1 VKSVKHRLY
10 LSDWFVNAGL
20 LGFYRV
26 LSQYHPLPPQQINQN
41 YLEFSATV
49 FEKFSEHF
57 IEALIAKFSKYEQ
70 DRVWMDR
77 RLNWALNPDRWKD
90 SKDAIFRTIK
100 STLDKVKKK
109 VDQKILTEDVLHKLD
124 QLNKSKRNVKEHP
137 DLKKVVDEYLQVLKQ
152 EKVNE
157 EITLN
162 YVRSSLSKLFGQPSF
177 LNPSFTGDKKSVV
190 DKFHKDYVIPVIQ
203 ECEFMEWLQTA
214 PTDSLDKALKKEKK
228 RSNYFNQMQKHY
240 KQYGEFLPCSIF
252 GNDFVGFQQI
262 EEMHFI
268 PLGISTKINNFF
280 WNGRETTLISN
291 IARLVLFCIPLGVV
305 SFQKKEQDYHQISDG
320 SWVERFG
327 FVNADASLEE
337 LKHINENFAI
347 KKDSNHPF
355 TELMYDLLA
364 ETQDLASWILEN
376 ILYVEFSS
384 EGKGIHLEYFQL
396 PQVLAEFFVGSSR
409 SGKFFKYINDRYFR
423 NQIIQAI
430 LVRKEPYNLIYNHLR
445 KQIKEGKP
453 ASDCYWS
460 LIIYH
465 RLKSF
470 LMRRQNLSLGGQKK
484 MIARKLDKVFK
495 EGEAIAQYFRDN
507 KKENQLP
514 GLSYRLMNACKSGNK
529 QQFFDSMLRIYMSA
543 QRKVDDLIINVFHE
557 RDLDFTEFGYTFV
570 AGLQSEGKQEEKDK
584 KSGGEKQ

>member
-1 VKSVKHRLY
+1 MKHRLY

-137 DLKKVVDEYLQVLKQ
+137 DLKNVVDEYLQVLKQ
-152 EKVNE
+152 KKVNE

-177 LNPSFTGDKKSVV
+177 LNPSFTGDKESVIR
-190 DKFHKDYVIPVIQ
+190 KFREDYVKPVVE

-214 PTDSLDKALKKEKK
+214 PTDSLDKVLKKEKK
-228 RSNYFNQMQKHY
+228 RSKYFSDMQKHY
-240 KQYGEFLPCSIF
+240 KKYGEFLPCSIF

-262 EEMHFI
+262 EEMHFT
-268 PLGISTKINNFF
+268 PLGISTENNNFF
-280 WNGRETTLISN
+280 WNGQDTTLISN
-291 IARLVLFCIPLGVV
+291 MARLVLFCIPLGVV
-305 SFQKKEQDYHQISDG
+305 SFQKKEQDYHQLTDG

-384 EGKGIHLEYFQL
+384 EGKAIHLEYFQL
-396 PQVLAEFFVGSSR
+396 PHMLSEFFVGSSR
-409 SGKFFKYINDRYFR
+409 SGKLFRKIKDKSFR

-430 LVRKEPYNLIYNHLR
+430 LARKEPYHFIFNHLR
-445 KQIKEGKP
+445 KQIKEEKQ
-453 ASDCYWS
+453 ARDCYWA
-460 LIIYH
+460 LVIYH

-470 LMRRQNLSLGGQKK
+470 LMQRQNLSTGGKER
-484 MIARKLDKVFK
+484 MTAWKLERIFE
-495 EGEAIAQYFRDN
+495 EGQAIAHYFRDN
-507 KKENQLP
+507 KKENQLS
-514 GLSYRLMNACKSGNK
+514 GISYRLLNACKSGNK
-529 QQFFDSMLRIYMSA
+529 QQFFDSMMRIYMSA
-543 QRKVDDLIINVFHE
+543 QRKVDVLIINVFHE

-570 AGLQSEGKQEEKDK
+570 AGLQAKEKKEEKDE
-584 KSGGEKQ
+584 KSGGEKE